1 MEMIVMI
8 KIKSYKIKLSVWIFY
23 LLDYIIIVYIIHTI
37 NCYLS
42 FYILWSWFII
52 QKEKDQESQHCR
64 AWKKSRN
71 VIYTDSGIKW
81 ILQKPSSIRQS
92 KRQ

>member
-1 MEMIVMI
+1 MIIIIMMMMMEMIVMI

-42 FYILWSWFII
+42 FYILWS
-52 QKEKDQESQHCR
+52 
-64 AWKKSRN
+64 
-71 VIYTDSGIKW
+71 
-81 ILQKPSSIRQS
+81 
-92 KRQ
+92 